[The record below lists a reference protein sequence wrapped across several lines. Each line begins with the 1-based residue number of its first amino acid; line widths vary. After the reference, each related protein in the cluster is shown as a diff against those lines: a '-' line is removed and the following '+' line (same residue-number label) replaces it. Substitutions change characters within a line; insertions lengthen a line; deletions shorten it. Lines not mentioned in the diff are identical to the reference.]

1 MKSWLSMPHHVQLPS
16 PAQSA
21 KQRDTTQQ
29 MTSNVHGGEGRIRG
43 PVISKSVFGVLD
55 ESFRFKE
62 RTGWGVRVRV
72 GAGSQG
78 QGVVLSVHPQLSS
91 SPAW

>member
-1 MKSWLSMPHHVQLPS
+1 MIL
-16 PAQSA
+16 
-21 KQRDTTQQ
+21 
-29 MTSNVHGGEGRIRG
+29 
-43 PVISKSVFGVLD
+43 KSVFGVLD
-55 ESFRFKE
+55 ESFRFRE
-62 RTGWGVRVRV
+62 RKGWGVRVGL